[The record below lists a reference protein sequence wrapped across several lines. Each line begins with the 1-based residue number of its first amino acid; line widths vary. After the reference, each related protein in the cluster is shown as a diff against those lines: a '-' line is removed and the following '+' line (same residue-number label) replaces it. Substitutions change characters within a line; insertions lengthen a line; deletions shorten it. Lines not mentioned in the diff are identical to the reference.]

1 MMEFWRMNRLPYFN
15 IPLFLNNFTKPNKTF
30 MKKYFLI
37 IITLLL
43 FSCTENKEKIIPTDL
58 ELKMNSIAED
68 YVKLVLNIGQYNAD
82 FVDAYYGPEEW
93 RLGLKS
99 NLQFDSTAYKIL
111 SSQAD
116 GLLNELESLGE
127 YKADELET
135 LRFRYLYKQILACKT
150 KIFMLNGIL
159 LPFDEETKALY
170 DASAPINNSEYFQ
183 STINEL
189 DKILPGSGDV
199 AKRLNEFKMK
209 FVIPTEKLKS
219 VFDAAISE
227 CRTRTLNHIK
237 LPKEES
243 FKVEY
248 VKDKPWGAY
257 NWYKGNFY
265 SVIEVNTD
273 LPIYIDRAVDL
284 AAHEGY
290 PGHHVYNVLLESNLA
305 KKRNWVEFK
314 VYALFS
320 PQSLIAEGTANYG
333 ISVAFPGD
341 ERIKFEKDVLFP
353 LARLNP
359 ADADLY
365 YKVLELQKKFSY
377 SGNEAARNL
386 LDGNWTREQTVN
398 WLQKNALRIKDSA
411 DKYVSFIEKYRSYVI
426 NYNLGMDIVK
436 DYIERNGGTENNPA
450 RRWEL
455 FEHLLSTPQTPSG
468 LAKNSF

>member
-1 MMEFWRMNRLPYFN
+1 
-15 IPLFLNNFTKPNKTF
+15 
-30 MKKYFLI
+30 MKIYFLI
-37 IITLLL
+37 IVTLSLWAC
-43 FSCTENKEKIIPTDL
+43 SEKKEPIIQSDL
-58 ELKMNSIAED
+58 ELKMNDIAED
-68 YVKLVLNIGQYNAD
+68 YVKLVLNIGQYDAD

-93 RLGLKS
+93 RSGLKS
-99 NLQFDSTAYKIL
+99 DLQFDSTAYKNL
-111 SSQAD
+111 SSKTD
-116 GLLNELESLGE
+116 ELLNELESLGE

-135 LRFRYLYKQILACKT
+135 LRFRYLYKQLLACKT
-150 KIFMLNGIL
+150 KIFMLNGVL

-170 DASAPINNSEYFQ
+170 DASAPIHNDEFFQ
-183 STINEL
+183 SAIAEL
-189 DKILPGSGDV
+189 DKILPGKGDV

-209 FVIPTEKLKS
+209 FVIPTDKLKD
-219 VFDAAISE
+219 VFNAAIKE

-237 LPKEES
+237 LPEQES

-265 SVIEVNTD
+265 SVIQVNTD

-305 KKRNWVEFK
+305 KKRNWAEFK

-333 ISVAFPGD
+333 IAVAFPGD
-341 ERIKFEKDVLFP
+341 ERIKFEKEVLFP
-353 LARLNP
+353 LAGLNP
-359 ADADLY
+359 EEADLF
-365 YKVLELQKKFSY
+365 YKVLELQKNFSY
-377 SGNEAARNL
+377 SGNEAARYF
-386 LDGNWTREQTVN
+386 LDGLWTREQTVE
-398 WLQKNALRIKDSA
+398 WLMKNALRTKDSA

-436 DYIERNGGTENNPA
+436 DYIERNGGTENNKGK
-450 RRWEL
+450 RWEL

-468 LAKNSF
+468 LIK

>member
-1 MMEFWRMNRLPYFN
+1 
-15 IPLFLNNFTKPNKTF
+15 
-30 MKKYFLI
+30 MKKYILSLFV
-37 IITLLL
+37 LLMI
-43 FSCTENKEKIIPTDL
+43 SCSEKKESVIQSDL

-68 YVKLVLNIGQYNAD
+68 YVKLVLNIGQYDAD

-93 RLGLKS
+93 RSGLKS
-99 NLQFDSTAYKIL
+99 DLQFDSIAYKNL
-111 SSQAD
+111 SVKTD
-116 GLLNELESLGE
+116 ELLNELESLGE

-135 LRFRYLYKQILACKT
+135 LRFRYLYKQLLACKT
-150 KIFMLNGIL
+150 KIFMLNGVL

-170 DASAPINNSEYFQ
+170 DASAPTHNDEFFQ
-183 STINEL
+183 SAIAEL
-189 DKILPGSGDV
+189 DKILPGKGDV

-209 FVIPTEKLKS
+209 FVIPTDKLKD
-219 VFDAAISE
+219 VFNAAIKE
-227 CRTRTLNHIK
+227 CRTKTLEHIK
-237 LPKEES
+237 LPETES

-257 NWYKGNFY
+257 NWYKGNFF

-333 ISVAFPGD
+333 IDVAFPGD
-341 ERIKFEKDVLFP
+341 ERIKFEKEVLFP
-353 LARLNP
+353 LAGLNP
-359 ADADLY
+359 KEADLY
-365 YKVLELQKKFSY
+365 YKVLALQKNFSY
-377 SGNEAARNL
+377 SGNEAARNF
-386 LDGNWTREQTVN
+386 LDGMWTREQTVE
-398 WLQKNALRIKDSA
+398 WLMKNALRTKDSA

-436 DYIERNGGTENNPA
+436 DYIERNGGAESNSA
-450 RRWEL
+450 KRWEL

-468 LAKNSF
+468 LIK

>member
-1 MMEFWRMNRLPYFN
+1 
-15 IPLFLNNFTKPNKTF
+15 

-43 FSCTENKEKIIPTDL
+43 IACSERKEPVIQSDL

-68 YVKLVLNIGQYNAD
+68 YVKLVLNIGQYDAD
-82 FVDAYYGPEEW
+82 FVDAYYGPEDW
-93 RLGLKS
+93 RSGLKS
-99 NLQFDSTAYKIL
+99 NLQFDSTAYKNL
-111 SSQAD
+111 SATTD
-116 GLLNELESLGE
+116 ELLNELESLGE

-135 LRFRYLYKQILACKT
+135 LRFRYLYKQLLACKT
-150 KIFMLNGIL
+150 KIFMLNGVL

-170 DASAPINNSEYFQ
+170 DASAPTHNDEFFQ
-183 STINEL
+183 SAITEL
-189 DKILPGSGDV
+189 DKILPGKGDV
-199 AKRLNEFKMK
+199 AKRLNDFKMK
-209 FVIPTEKLKS
+209 FVIPTNKLKD
-219 VFDAAISE
+219 VFDAAIKE

-237 LPKEES
+237 LPEKES

-265 SVIEVNTD
+265 SVIQVNTD
-273 LPIYIDRAVDL
+273 LPIYIDHAVDL

-314 VYALFS
+314 VYVLFS

-333 ISVAFPGD
+333 IDMAFPGD
-341 ERIKFEKDVLFP
+341 ERIKFEKEDLFP
-353 LARLNP
+353 LAGLNP
-359 ADADLY
+359 NEAELY
-365 YKVLELQKKFSY
+365 YKVLDLQKSFSY
-377 SGNEAARNL
+377 SGNEAARNY
-386 LDGNWTREQTVN
+386 LDGKWTREQTVE
-398 WLQKNALRIKDSA
+398 WLQKNALRTKDSA

-426 NYNLGMDIVK
+426 NYNLGTDIVK
-436 DYIERNGGTENNPA
+436 GYIERNGGTENNSIK
-450 RRWEL
+450 RWEL

-468 LAKNSF
+468 LVK